1 MGLAAAQG
9 APCWTAVRY
18 RLVENGVFAQ
28 NLLKDVCKEQDVPQP
43 TRKNRMSLT
52 VRWGILGTGVIAQK
66 MAEALATIPD
76 ARLLAVASR
85 SLDKAQA
92 FAEKN
97 AIPHAFGS
105 YQRLANDAD
114 IDVVYVAT
122 PHSDHCQSTLLC
134 LNAGRAVLCEKPF
147 AINARETA
155 SMIAAARSQ
164 GVFLMEALWTRFIP
178 AVVEA
183 RRLIDAGAIGT
194 PTGFHCDFGFPSA
207 VDDEHRLVNP
217 ALGGGALLDLGIYPI
232 SMAAYFLGPIVKTQ
246 AMAQLSSSG
255 VDMETLA
262 NLQHQDGG
270 LSTTMCTLRAS
281 GSFTATINGSKARL
295 RLENPCHHT
304 QRLTL
309 SAFGQPDE
317 IIDMP
322 YVGNGYQ
329 FEAMHVNAALLAGKT
344 ESDVVPLDE
353 TLHLMQ
359 ILDQVRAQ
367 IGVRYPGE

>member
-1 MGLAAAQG
+1 
-9 APCWTAVRY
+9 
-18 RLVENGVFAQ
+18 
-28 NLLKDVCKEQDVPQP
+28 
-43 TRKNRMSLT
+43 MSQT

-66 MAEALATIPD
+66 MAEALSLVPE

-85 SLDKAQA
+85 SEDKAQS

-105 YQRLANDAD
+105 YQRLANDED
-114 IDVVYVAT
+114 IDVVYIAT
-122 PHSDHCQSTLLC
+122 PHSDHCQSTLMC

-155 SMIAAARSQ
+155 SMINTARNK
-164 GVFLMEALWTRFIP
+164 GAFLMEALWTRFIP

-183 RRLIDAGAIGT
+183 KRLIDAGAIGT

-207 VDDEHRLVNP
+207 VGDEHRLVNP
-217 ALGGGALLDLGIYPI
+217 VLGGGALLDLGIYPV
-232 SMAAYFLGPIVKTQ
+232 SMASYFLGPIVNTL
-246 AMAQLSSSG
+246 AMAQLSNSG

-262 NLQHQDGG
+262 SLRHRDGG
-270 LSTTMCTLRAS
+270 LSNTMCTLRAS

-295 RLENPCHHT
+295 RLENPCHHS

-309 SAFGQPDE
+309 STFGQPDE

-322 YVGNGYQ
+322 YAGNGYQ
-329 FEAMHVNAALLAGKT
+329 FEALHVNEAILAGKT
-344 ESDVVPLDE
+344 ESDVVPLDD

-359 ILDQVRAQ
+359 VLDQIREQ